1 MAVEYKNF
9 TTGGGGTQDNVTA
22 PAKRWWLLP
31 KGEVAQAV
39 IFLANML
46 AQYDSRRQTQLQMSA
61 RLYGNLTLMGL
72 NGLTL
77 SKITSTQSAV
87 KDRIAYNLVQS
98 VTDTLVAKMAKNKP
112 KPLYLTSGGDYKI
125 QKRAKKLDE
134 FTDGI
139 FYENKAYEIGPLA
152 LRDGCWAGD
161 GIVHVYNHYGRVK
174 FERVIA
180 SELYVDQIESFYG
193 HPRQM
198 HRVKNVDREV
208 LKELFPKSKASI
220 ERANK
225 ASADLTGTWQNV
237 ADQVSVVESWHLRSG
252 PDAKDGLHTIC
263 IDGDGP
269 DSCLLYEAFDKDKF
283 PFAFIRYSPRLYG
296 FWGQGLVEQ
305 LQNLQLEINKLL
317 WVIQRSMHMAG
328 TFKILMENGSKI
340 VKEHLNNDIGT
351 IVCYTGT
358 QPVYIT
364 PQMVQ
369 PEVYT
374 HFQTL
379 IQKGYEQ
386 AGISQLSAASQKPA
400 GLNSGKALRE
410 YNDIESDRFE
420 TTGQAYENLFLDLG
434 DLAIDVARDI
444 YKDDG
449 AYKVQ
454 VPAQSFIKE
463 IDWEDIDL
471 DRDEYVMQSYPV
483 SSLPD
488 DPSGRLQT
496 IQEYMQAGMI
506 SPTAGRRLLDFPDL
520 KEAEKLANSMEDY
533 LNQIIEKMVDDGVPT
548 NFEIAYDDAAL
559 ARELALE
566 QYAYGRANGLE
577 EEKLQLLR
585 DFMNQITAQ
594 QQKQQMAAQQ
604 QQQAM
609 QAQAAPPQAPQQP
622 QPMAAPM
629 PSPTSDLL
637 PNGQNIQ

>member
-1 MAVEYKNF
+1 MPIDFRSFSQGSGQGSSGQESMV
-9 TTGGGGTQDNVTA
+9 A

-31 KGEVAQAV
+31 KSEIAQSV
-39 IFLANML
+39 VFLANTL
-46 AQYDSRRQTQLQMSA
+46 SQYDSKRQTQLQMSA
-61 RLYGNLTLMGL
+61 RLYGNLSLMGL
-72 NGLTL
+72 NGLTM
-77 SKITSTQSAV
+77 SKITSTQSNNQG
-87 KDRIAYNLVQS
+87 RITYNLVQS

-112 KPLYLTSGGDYKI
+112 KALYLTSGGDYKM

-139 FYENKAYEIGPLA
+139 FYENKAYELGPIS
-152 LRDGCWAGD
+152 LRDACWSGD
-161 GIVHVYNHYGRVK
+161 GIVHVYDHYGRVK

-180 SELYVDQIESFYG
+180 SELLVDQIESFYG
-193 HPRQM
+193 HPRQL

-208 LKELFPKSKASI
+208 LKELFPGSKKQI
-220 ERANK
+220 EMANK

-237 ADQVSVVESWHLRSG
+237 ADQVNVIESWHLPSG
-252 PDAKDGLHTIC
+252 PEANDGRHTIC
-263 IDGDGP
+263 IEDHCMVDEE
-269 DSCLLYEAFDKDKF
+269 YKKQRF
-283 PFAFIRYSPRLYG
+283 PFAFIKYSPRLYG

-305 LQNLQLEINKLL
+305 LQSLQLEINKLL

-351 IVCYTGT
+351 IVCYTGQ
-358 QPVYIT
+358 QPVYVT

-369 PEVYT
+369 PEVYQ

-386 AGISQLSAASQKPA
+386 AGISQLSASSQKPA
-400 GLNSGKALRE
+400 GLDSGKALRE

-420 TTGQAYENLFLDLG
+420 LTGQAYENLFLDIA

-444 YKDDG
+444 YTEDKKF
-449 AYKVQ
+449 KVQ
-454 VPAQSFIKE
+454 VSGKSFLKS
-463 IDWEDIDL
+463 IDWKDIDL
-471 DRDEYVMQSYPV
+471 RRDEYVMKSYPV

-533 LNQIIEKMVDDGVPT
+533 LNQIIEKMVDDGIYT
-548 NFEIAYDDAAL
+548 KFEVAYDNADL
-559 ARELALE
+559 AREIALE

-577 EEKLQLLR
+577 EDKLTLLR
-585 DFMNQITAQ
+585 DFLSDITSQ
-594 QQKQQMAAQQ
+594 QQKIQQAAMV

-609 QAQAAPPQAPQQP
+609 QVQATPQPAPQMASP
-622 QPMAAPM
+622 QPLPQ
-629 PSPTSDLL
+629 SDLM
-637 PNGQNIQ
+637 PNIQ

>member
-1 MAVEYKNF
+1 MPIDYRSFSQGNGS
-9 TTGGGGTQDNVTA
+9 GGSAQESVTA

-31 KGEVAQAV
+31 KSEVAQSV
-39 IFLANML
+39 VFLVNML
-46 AQYDSRRQTQLQMSA
+46 SQYDSRRQTQLQISA
-61 RLYGNLTLMGL
+61 RLYGNLSLMGL
-72 NGLTL
+72 NGLTF
-77 SKITSTQSAV
+77 SKIVSTQSSV

-139 FYENKAYEIGPLA
+139 FYENKAYEIGPLT

-161 GIVHVYNHYGRVK
+161 GIVHVYDHYGRVK
-174 FERVIA
+174 FERVMA
-180 SELYVDQIESFYG
+180 SELYVDQVESFYG

-198 HRVKNVDREV
+198 HRCKNVDREV
-208 LKELFPKSKASI
+208 LKELFPKSAQAI

-237 ADQVSVVESWHLRSG
+237 ADQITVVESWHLPSG
-252 PDAKDGLHTIC
+252 PDADDGRHTIC
-263 IDGDGP
+263 IEDT
-269 DSCLLYEAFDKDKF
+269 CLYDEKYKKHRF
-283 PFAFIRYSPRLYG
+283 PFAFLRYSPRLYG

-305 LQNLQLEINKLL
+305 LQNIQLEINKLL

-400 GLNSGKALRE
+400 GLDSGKALRE

-420 TTGQAYENLFLDLG
+420 LTGQAYENLFLDIA

-444 YKDDG
+444 YGDTKE
-449 AYKVQ
+449 YKVQ
-454 VPAQSFIKE
+454 VPSQSFIKS
-463 IDWEDIDL
+463 IDWKDIDL
-471 DRDEYVMQSYPV
+471 DRDEYVMKSYPV

-488 DPSGRLQT
+488 DPAGRLQT

-533 LNQIIEKMVDDGVPT
+533 LNQIIEKMVDDGVPAV
-548 NFEIAYDDAAL
+548 FELPYDDANL

-577 EEKLQLLR
+577 EDKLQLLR
-585 DFMNQITAQ
+585 DFMDQITKQ
-594 QQKQQMAAQQ
+594 QQDMQAAQQ
-604 QQQAM
+604 QPP
-609 QAQAAPPQAPQQP
+609 QAAPQQQP
-622 QPMAAPM
+622 QPMANPM
-629 PSPTSDLL
+629 PAPQSDML
-637 PNGQNIQ
+637 PNVPNQPMQ

>member
-9 TTGGGGTQDNVTA
+9 TTGGAGGAQDA
-22 PAKRWWLLP
+22 QLSPAKRWWLLP

-39 IFLANML
+39 IFVVTQLG
-46 AQYDSRRQTQLQMSA
+46 QYDSRRQTQLQVSA
-61 RLYGNLTLMGL
+61 RLYGNLSLMGL

-77 SKITSTQSAV
+77 SKITSTQNAV

-125 QKRAKKLDE
+125 QKRAKKLDD

-161 GIVHVYNHYGRVK
+161 GIVHVYDHYGRVK
-174 FERVIA
+174 FERVMA
-180 SELYVDQIESFYG
+180 SELYVDQVESFYG
-193 HPRQM
+193 NPRQL
-198 HRVKNVDREV
+198 HRCKNVDREV
-208 LKELFPKSKASI
+208 LKELFPSSKAEI
-220 ERANK
+220 ERANN

-237 ADQVSVVESWHLRSG
+237 ADQVTVVESWHLPSG
-252 PDAKDGLHTIC
+252 PNAKDGLHTIC
-263 IDGDGP
+263 IEGDGP
-269 DSCLLYEAFDKDKF
+269 KACLLYETFTKLRF
-283 PFAFIRYSPRLYG
+283 PFAFIKYSPRLYG

-305 LQNLQLEINKLL
+305 LQNIQLEINKLL

-351 IVCYTGT
+351 IVCYTGQ

-369 PEVYT
+369 PEVYA

-386 AGISQLSAASQKPA
+386 AGISQLSASSQKPA
-400 GLNSGKALRE
+400 GLDSGKALRE

-420 TTGQAYENLFLDLG
+420 LTGQSYENLFLDIA
-434 DLAIDVARDI
+434 DLAIDCARDI
-444 YKDDG
+444 YTEREE
-449 AYKVQ
+449 YKVQ
-454 VPAQSFIKE
+454 VPQQSFIKS
-463 IDWEDIDL
+463 IDWKDIDL
-471 DRDEYVMQSYPV
+471 DRDEYVMKSYPV

-533 LNQIIEKMVDDGVPT
+533 LNQIIEKMVDDGKMT
-548 NFEIAYDDAAL
+548 NFEVAYDDANL
-559 ARELALE
+559 AREIALE

-585 DFMNQITAQ
+585 DFMDQIT
-594 QQKQQMAAQQ
+594 Q
-604 QQQAM
+604 QQQA
-609 QAQAAPPQAPQQP
+609 AQAAMAPPQPQQP
-622 QPMAAPM
+622 AGQPMANPM
-629 PSPTSDLL
+629 PAPQSDML
-637 PNGQNIQ
+637 PNVNGPMQ

>member
-1 MAVEYKNF
+1 MPIDFRSFSQGSGQGSSGQEAMV
-9 TTGGGGTQDNVTA
+9 A

-31 KGEVAQAV
+31 KSEIAQSV
-39 IFLANML
+39 VFLANTL
-46 AQYDSRRQTQLQMSA
+46 SQYDSKRQTQLQMSA
-61 RLYGNLTLMGL
+61 RLYGNLSLMGL
-72 NGLTL
+72 NGLTM
-77 SKITSTQSAV
+77 SKISSTQANNQG
-87 KDRIAYNLVQS
+87 RITYNLVQS

-139 FYENKAYEIGPLA
+139 FYENKAYELGPIC
-152 LRDGCWAGD
+152 LRDACWAGD

-180 SELYVDQIESFYG
+180 SELLVDQIESFYG
-193 HPRQM
+193 HPRQL

-208 LKELFPKSKASI
+208 LKELFPGSKKEI

-237 ADQVSVVESWHLRSG
+237 ADQVNVIESWHLPSG
-252 PDAKDGLHTIC
+252 PDADDGRHTIC
-263 IDGDGP
+263 IEDHCMYDEK
-269 DSCLLYEAFDKDKF
+269 YTKHRF

-305 LQNLQLEINKLL
+305 LQSLQLEINKLL

-351 IVCYTGT
+351 IVCYTGQ
-358 QPVYIT
+358 QPVYVT

-369 PEVYT
+369 PEVYQ

-386 AGISQLSAASQKPA
+386 AGISQLSASSQKPA
-400 GLNSGKALRE
+400 GLDSGKALRE

-420 TTGQAYENLFLDLG
+420 LTGQAYENIFLDIA
-434 DLAIDVARDI
+434 DLAVDVARDI
-444 YKDDG
+444 YTEDKEF
-449 AYKVQ
+449 KVQ
-454 VPAQSFIKE
+454 VAGKSFLKS
-463 IDWEDIDL
+463 IDWSDIDL
-471 DRDEYVMQSYPV
+471 QRDEYVMKSYPV

-506 SPTAGRRLLDFPDL
+506 SPSAGRRLLDFPDL

-533 LNQIIEKMVDDGVPT
+533 INQIIEKMVDDGEPT
-548 NFEIAYDDAAL
+548 NFEVAYDDANL
-559 ARELALE
+559 AREIALE

-577 EEKLQLLR
+577 EDRLQLLR

-594 QQKQQMAAQQ
+594 QQKVQQAAAA

-609 QAQAAPPQAPQQP
+609 QVQAQP
-622 QPMAAPM
+622 QPAQPQMATPQ
-629 PSPTSDLL
+629 PLPQSDLMS
-637 PNGQNIQ
+637 NIQ